1 MRPGKW
7 VGSLIIDS
15 LGYQTVELE
24 LNPKNNGA
32 FTGDWKDTDKVTFT
46 FKKIFI
52 VVKYT

>member
-1 MRPGKW
+1 MCGIKNGCGEEHDTRPGKW

-32 FTGDWKDTDKVTFT
+32 FTGD
-46 FKKIFI
+46 
-52 VVKYT
+52 